1 MTLGRLLDCF
11 LLSFSFSYYY
21 SLVSFDLLSL
31 VHIFLCPPAIGDDLG
46 TAARTKRW
54 GFLRNRE
61 GASHDM
67 EVVGEDKWKG
77 RGDRRGVFLV
87 YPYFPTTGRTGRWG
101 GLGPRD
107 TVSDLR
113 GPRELGLE
121 TNERSDEAAAS
132 PGAEMTKK
140 RTKNTVLVEAFS
152 GASRHH
158 TIAHTHTHTHP
169 HPVAQGLSKFPCV
182 IFLYLHLVA

>member
-1 MTLGRLLDCF
+1 MGRLLDCF

-77 RGDRRGVFLV
+77 AETGGGILV
-87 YPYFPTTGRTGRWG
+87 YPCFPTTGRTGRWG
-101 GLGPRD
+101 GLGPATQSRIYENHENQ
-107 TVSDLR
+107 DLKR
-113 GPRELGLE
+113 
-121 TNERSDEAAAS
+121 TNEA
-132 PGAEMTKK
+132 TKQQRARALRYEK
-140 RTKNTVLVEAFS
+140 
-152 GASRHH
+152 
-158 TIAHTHTHTHP
+158 THTT
-169 HPVAQGLSKFPCV
+169 SKLFAWEATCG
-182 IFLYLHLVA
+182 